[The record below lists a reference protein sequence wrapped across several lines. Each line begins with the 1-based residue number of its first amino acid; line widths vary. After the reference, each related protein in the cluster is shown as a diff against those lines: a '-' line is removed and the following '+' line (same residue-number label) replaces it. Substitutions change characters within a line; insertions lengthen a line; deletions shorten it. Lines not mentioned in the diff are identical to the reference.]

1 MGKAMDFGTFPCPSF
16 SMIIKSNLCPGRSIG
31 LGTKSILFINSLIN
45 SYPYNCP
52 RFMEQLTLHNR
63 PLYGGKRKD
72 IMNIMEQQTS
82 KVNVEQAKIQVFTL
96 LTQCIRDIE
105 EAVTSSGVTMHDVGL
120 IIEKYITG
128 ADSYIIE
135 LDLHM

>member
-1 MGKAMDFGTFPCPSF
+1 
-16 SMIIKSNLCPGRSIG
+16 
-31 LGTKSILFINSLIN
+31 
-45 SYPYNCP
+45 
-52 RFMEQLTLHNR
+52 MEQLTLHNR